1 MDVAPDRTIADARLK
16 MLNSELLRGLALYTL
31 GRSEDLRDENR
42 AMRAEIRQRRLAEAR
57 VVRPFSRLARLAAAP
72 R

>member
-1 MDVAPDRTIADARLK
+1 MSPNRAVAEARLK
-16 MLNSELLRGLALYTL
+16 ALNSELLRGLALYTL
-31 GRSEDLRDENR
+31 GQSEDLRDENQ

-57 VVRPFSRLARLAAAP
+57 TVRPFSRLARLAAAP

>member
-1 MDVAPDRTIADARLK
+1 MAVNRAVANARLK
-16 MLNSELLRGLALYTL
+16 MLNSEVVRGVSLVTL
-31 GRSEDLRDENR
+31 GRSEDLRAENR

-57 VVRPFSRLARLAAAP
+57 TVRPFSRLGRLAAAP